1 MAALSHRVFFAVSV
15 VWATFALVAPPSA
28 HGQDYARE
36 QRWADETLPGVVVG
50 DAVRIKATSGREFL
64 GLYTEPAKASAALPA
79 IVLVHG
85 VGVHPDFGIIGV
97 LRVKLAD
104 LGYAT
109 LAIQMPVQGKD
120 ATVDDYFPKVFPDAA
135 DRMTKAAEWMRAKGH
150 ANVVLLSHSM
160 GAWMAN
166 VYLDQAFEATPY
178 KAWIVMGLTGSYSWT
193 MRRFAMPIL
202 DVYGENDIAPVLGAV
217 GRRKFA
223 LNEVNGSRQVKIAG
237 ADHHYLGRE
246 NELVAAIDAFLRER
260 IAPALSTQR

>member
-1 MAALSHRVFFAVSV
+1 MNQLLERIRIASTLLWMAMCA
-15 VWATFALVAPPSA
+15 ATSQGLYA
-28 HGQDYARE
+28 QDYERE
-36 QRWADETLPGVVVG
+36 KRWADEVIPGLVVG
-50 DAVRIKATSGREFL
+50 DAVRIKAASNREFL
-64 GLYTEPAKASAALPA
+64 ALYTEPAKANALLPA

-85 VGVHPDFGIIGV
+85 VGVHPDFGIIGI
-97 LRVKLAD
+97 LRAKLAD

-120 ATVDDYFPKVFPDAA
+120 AMVDDYPKVFPDAA
-135 DRMTKAAEWMRAKGH
+135 DRMVKAADFLRAKGH
-150 ANVVLLSHSM
+150 SNVVLLSHSM

-166 VYLDQAFEATPY
+166 VYLDQAHETTPY

-202 DVYGENDIAPVLGAV
+202 DIYGEKDINPVLGAV

-223 LNEVNGSRQVKIAG
+223 LQESNGSKQVKIVG

-246 NELVAAIDAFLRER
+246 NELVSVIDAFLRER
-260 IAPALSTQR
+260 K